1 MRPLT
6 LSQIEYIECFVRDN
20 KEDEPPRLLARDIE
34 NTKTKYF
41 EMRDNGIIHSY
52 CVAATNPNGFAMYNL
67 YKSSDNTI
75 YLFTTYL
82 ETLSSYFRVTDEW
95 INTLKGV

>member
-6 LSQIEYIECFVRDN
+6 CAQIDYIEAFVRDN
-20 KEDEPPRLLARDIE
+20 EEDEPPRLLARDIK

-41 EMRDNGIIHSY
+41 EMRVNGPLHSY

-67 YKSSDNTI
+67 YKSSDDTI
-75 YLFTTYL
+75 YLFTTYV
-82 ETLSSYFRVTDEW
+82 ETLSSYYKVTNDW
-95 INTLKGV
+95 ISSLKGM

>member
-6 LSQIEYIECFVRDN
+6 CEQIEYIEAFVSDN
-20 KEDEPPRLLARDIE
+20 DEDEPPRLLARDIE

-41 EMRDNGIIHSY
+41 EMRDNGRPHSY

-67 YKSSDNTI
+67 YKSSDNVI
-75 YLFTTYL
+75 YLFTTYV
-82 ETLSSYFRVTDEW
+82 ETLSSYYKVTNDW
-95 INTLKGV
+95 ISSLKGM

>member
-41 EMRDNGIIHSY
+41 EMRDNGIIHS
-52 CVAATNPNGFAMYNL
+52 
-67 YKSSDNTI
+67 
-75 YLFTTYL
+75 
-82 ETLSSYFRVTDEW
+82 
-95 INTLKGV
+95 